1 MLTSSKP
8 GYFASKLWTR
18 NPGQP
23 QFRGCVL
30 TVQAQFRR
38 GVAKYDLYYSNYTA
52 SSGQP
57 CTEKI
62 PIIVKEK
69 KNPNVGG
76 DSSPPR
82 GPEIPDGA
90 PSWLGQ

>member
-57 CTEKI
+57 CTESHK
-62 PIIVKEK
+62 KNK
-69 KNPNVGG
+69 SSKNPNHREGEKESQCGG
-76 DSSPPR
+76 
-82 GPEIPDGA
+82 
-90 PSWLGQ
+90 